1 MTSLLV
7 RKKMRGV
14 RWLQAAGSQEYEI
27 VFFCACVE
35 HMIGRPTPTNHTF
48 DVTFIKKMR
57 SYAKLYNKSMKIQTK
72 WLYTVHQS
80 QHNGYMEVS

>member
-27 VFFCACVE
+27 GFFLRVRRA
-35 HMIGRPTPTNHTF
+35 HDWQTHT
-48 DVTFIKKMR
+48 
-57 SYAKLYNKSMKIQTK
+57 
-72 WLYTVHQS
+72 HQS
-80 QHNGYMEVS
+80 HVRRDLY